1 MMLPSELN
9 RLFQD
14 EIDSLLVPFSDN
26 KDFYSLIR
34 ESLVKIGQDS
44 GVDNV
49 YRRRFLPLIVCDA
62 ICDRSEHA
70 LPACTGIEL
79 LNASAEIFDDIEDAD
94 SVESLPAKYGA
105 PIAINV
111 GSTLIML
118 AERAFTRLSSRGVD
132 SDTVLNLMDTV
143 NSYYAAACSGQHRD
157 LSLTPEKAATE
168 DEYFRVIAMKSAF
181 MVECACYTGASL
193 AKANQDTFRLFIG
206 FGHNLGMAS
215 QIANDI
221 KGVMSLRDIRKR
233 KITLPVIYALAQT
246 DGETSIILNNVFC
259 RPAVEFIYSPENIRD
274 LLFSTGA
281 IQYTTIKM
289 ELYKQQAADLLIKLE
304 QIGIKG
310 EQLQQFL
317 I

>member
-1 MMLPSELN
+1 
-9 RLFQD
+9 
-14 EIDSLLVPFSDN
+14 
-26 KDFYSLIR
+26 
-34 ESLVKIGQDS
+34 
-44 GVDNV
+44 
-49 YRRRFLPLIVCDA
+49 
-62 ICDRSEHA
+62 
-70 LPACTGIEL
+70 
-79 LNASAEIFDDIEDAD
+79 
-94 SVESLPAKYGA
+94 
-105 PIAINV
+105 
-111 GSTLIML
+111 
-118 AERAFTRLSSRGVD
+118 
-132 SDTVLNLMDTV
+132 
-143 NSYYAAACSGQHRD
+143 
-157 LSLTPEKAATE
+157 
-168 DEYFRVIAMKSAF
+168 MKSAF